1 MRYYTYT
8 ITDDT
13 GIVKSVEGVPFEDR
27 FKLERR
33 LFDPRPFALD
43 EWTDNAVALYDDED
57 EDIPPNTD
65 LKGVGFFSGASA
77 HTQKK
82 EPSPDGI

>member
-13 GIVKSVEGVPFEDR
+13 GTVKSVEGVPFEDE
-27 FKLERR
+27 FKLKRR

-43 EWTDNAVALYDDED
+43 EWTDNAVALYDED
-57 EDIPPNTD
+57 EDIPPTPTPTP
-65 LKGVGFFSGASA
+65 FSSIPSSPPAS
-77 HTQKK
+77 K
-82 EPSPDGI
+82 PCWRPP

>member
-13 GIVKSVEGVPFEDR
+13 GTVDSVEGVPFEDE

-43 EWTDNAVALYDDED
+43 E
-57 EDIPPNTD
+57 
-65 LKGVGFFSGASA
+65 
-77 HTQKK
+77 
-82 EPSPDGI
+82 